1 VPRDRYIAWKSP
13 RGGSSR
19 LTKGGDQVA
28 LRIQRRGEG
37 GNDKV
42 ISEERRESL
51 KEFKSLEKQNTRDPS
66 PFLSGC
72 EGAIIIS

>member
-1 VPRDRYIAWKSP
+1 MPRDRYIAWKSP